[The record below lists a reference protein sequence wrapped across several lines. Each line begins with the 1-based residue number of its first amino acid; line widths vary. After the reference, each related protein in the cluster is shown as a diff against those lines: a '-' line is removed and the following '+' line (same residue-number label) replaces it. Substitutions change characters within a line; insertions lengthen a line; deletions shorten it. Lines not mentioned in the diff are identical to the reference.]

1 MFACAFAFAKGCAMK
16 ELSWDL
22 LLYMN
27 VSTWLKVLIKFNI
40 LGIGKAFY
48 WVAAKLLILVIA

>member
-1 MFACAFAFAKGCAMK
+1 MFACDFAFVKGCAMK
-16 ELSWDL
+16 DICWGI
-22 LLYMN
+22 LLYLN
-27 VSTWLKVLIKFNI
+27 VSTWIKVLIKFNI